1 MKNKCVKNIWMIVLL
16 LLIYPINVKA
26 TESECTHDFET
37 VKVIKES
44 TYKEYGEK
52 LQSCRVCGIREV
64 HKIPKDIARIP
75 DVVGD
80 FGIYISAYNTT
91 YKTDITKYD
100 QGIARGDYI
109 KSVKVVSNKDC
120 MKVVSHTKT
129 TFTVKTTNKS
139 GLAKFEI
146 KLASGKR
153 AVYSVNVGKDYTNAS
168 SIREITTSKKKT
180 ASNSFYEQIRTYAK
194 KVKGNIY
201 TLPRGYY
208 TLEFCAIND
217 KNCEYYATRRHD
229 KNNKK
234 IIISFNEAQY
244 KKLKNFQ
251 VDKHL
256 GVENM
261 YGRAASLTDENYEG
275 PFLTHDIKVISGDA
289 YDNYADP
296 VFEEQRKYIQSLI
309 DNSTY
314 DKKWKLSGLE
324 VFLVNKEGI
333 EDDYQLLCNGKK
345 YLRTVYLYIDIYNF
359 DMNSFTQK
367 KMDKILSDTWKLA
380 EETNMAL
387 DSRAYKR

>member
-1 MKNKCVKNIWMIVLL
+1 MKNKCVKNIWMILLL

-26 TESECTHDFET
+26 TEAECTKHDFET
-37 VKVIKES
+37 VEIIKES

-52 LQSCRVCGIREV
+52 LQSCRICGIQEV

-75 DVVGD
+75 DAVAD
-80 FGIYISAYNTT
+80 FGTYTSAYNTT
-91 YKTDITKYD
+91 YKTDITRYY

-109 KSVKVVSNKDC
+109 KSVKVVSNKAC
-120 MKVVSHTKT
+120 LKVVSHTKT

-146 KLASGKR
+146 KLASGKK
-153 AVYSVNVGKDYTNAS
+153 AVYPVNVGKDYTNGS
-168 SIREITTSKKKT
+168 SIKEITTSKEKA
-180 ASNSFYEQIRTYAK
+180 ASDDFYKQIQKYVK
-194 KVKGNIY
+194 KVKKGVLG
-201 TLPRGYY
+201 LPRGYQI
-208 TLEFCAIND
+208 LEFRAIND
-217 KNCEYYATRRHD
+217 KTCKYYATRRHD
-229 KNNKK
+229 EDNKK

-244 KKLKNFQ
+244 KKLKNFR
-251 VDKHL
+251 VDKQL
-256 GVENM
+256 DVENM
-261 YGRAASLTDENYEG
+261 YGRTSLKDENFEG

-289 YDNYADP
+289 FDRYADP
-296 VFEEQRKYIQSLI
+296 VFEKQRKYIQSLI

-314 DKKWKLSGLE
+314 NKKWKLSGLE

-333 EDDYQLLCNGKK
+333 EDEYELLCDGRK
-345 YLRTVYLYIDIYNF
+345 YLNTVYLYIDIYNL
-359 DMNSFTQK
+359 DMNSFAQE

>member
-1 MKNKCVKNIWMIVLL
+1 MSLGTLV
-16 LLIYPINVKA
+16 
-26 TESECTHDFET
+26 
-37 VKVIKES
+37 
-44 TYKEYGEK
+44 
-52 LQSCRVCGIREV
+52 
-64 HKIPKDIARIP
+64 
-75 DVVGD
+75 
-80 FGIYISAYNTT
+80 YISAYNTT

-146 KLASGKR
+146 KLASGKK
-153 AVYSVNVGKDYTNAS
+153 AVYPVNVGKDYTNAS
-168 SIREITTSKKKT
+168 SIKEITTSKKKT
-180 ASNSFYEQIRTYAK
+180 ASNSFYEQIKTYAK

-201 TLPRGYY
+201 TLPRGYQI
-208 TLEFCAIND
+208 LEFRAIND
-217 KNCEYYATRRHD
+217 KKCKYYATRRHD
-229 KNNKK
+229 ENNKK

-244 KKLKNFQ
+244 KKLKNFR
-251 VDKHL
+251 VDEQL
-256 GVENM
+256 DVENM
-261 YGRAASLTDENYEG
+261 YNRVLLKDENYEG

-289 YDNYADP
+289 FDRYADP
-296 VFEEQRKYIQSLI
+296 VFEKQRKYIQSLI

-314 DKKWKLSGLE
+314 NKKWKLSGLE

-333 EDDYQLLCNGKK
+333 EDEYELLCDGRK
-345 YLRTVYLYIDIYNF
+345 YLNTVYLYIDIYNF